1 MYMINNWQ
9 NNTSKFTVKVS
20 KFIDLSDLAGHEDIA
35 GEVIRRFIS
44 IMSKCEWLF

>member
-1 MYMINNWQ
+1 MYFTNNWQ

-20 KFIDLSDLAGHEDIA
+20 QFIDLSDMAGQ
-35 GEVIRRFIS
+35 EVIRRFI